1 MVMLVALGVM
11 SVPWM
16 LVIAALVF
24 VQKLLPTNRAIDV
37 PLALAIVAL
46 GILIIA
52 APAAVPGLMPPMSNL

>member
-11 SVPWM
+11 SVTWM

-24 VQKLLPTNRAIDV
+24 VQKLLPAKAAIDV
-37 PLALAIVAL
+37 PLALAIVAF

-52 APAAVPGLMPPMSNL
+52 APGSVPGLMSLM